1 MVLVPLPLGVS
12 LPPKE
17 PHALSVSMPLW
28 EHVVGYEEGKKE
40 VLDAM
45 ACGYPRF
52 FYHPFVVALTDFL
65 KATPAFAAFFHGD
78 AEDDENEARWNLM
91 VSPTL
96 ATAQR
101 LQSFLIAS
109 AKNQGVVVEATD
121 VVVAS
126 VQELVWAVRFPHSLS
141 PTSKQFWQHSGE
153 VVSSRHAQ
161 IALQALQEN
170 AAAATSLKVRGTP
183 THLAV
188 RQHVA
193 SLYLGGNASAAASA
207 ASAAAD
213 TSDDDDDDRSDV
225 FLYPTGMAAIFAT
238 VRLLHRLR
246 SGAKSIL
253 IGFPYV
259 DTLKI
264 LSRSEWCEKGV
275 YFFPVCGE
283 KELLEVEE
291 IVKGEP
297 ILGIFTEFPGN
308 PLLSTPDLSRLASL
322 AHANGTVLVVDDTI
336 GSYNVNVM
344 KHGSADIVTTSLS
357 KIFSGTCTV
366 MGGSVVLNPGGP
378 FYSKLKGSIGAD
390 DAFIVEEDAQVLL
403 DASVDVLPRLAK
415 VNASA
420 SVIAKRLSVHPLV
433 KRLFYP
439 ELDADNEP
447 FTKFLPKRGEEQDQ
461 PRYGPLMSIVLNGGL
476 PVAQS
481 FYDAL
486 NVAKGPTFGTNFT
499 ICGPYALLV
508 HYCELDFVESCGVDR
523 NLIRISIGQEAA
535 EELWQDIEHA
545 LQVASTLYSR

>member
-12 LPPKE
+12 LPPNE

-28 EHVVGYEEGKKE
+28 EHVVGYEEGRKE

-65 KATPAFAAFFHGD
+65 KASPAFAAFFTGS
-78 AEDDENEARWNLM
+78 AEDGGKEAQCNLM

-101 LQSFLIAS
+101 LQSFLIES
-109 AKNQGVVVEATD
+109 AKNQGMVVEATD

-126 VQELVWAVRFPHSLS
+126 VQNLVWAVRFPHKLS

-161 IALQALQEN
+161 IALKALQEN
-170 AAAATSLKVRGTP
+170 AAEATSLKMHGTP

-188 RQHVA
+188 QQHIA
-193 SLYLGGNASAAASA
+193 SLYLGEDASAA
-207 ASAAAD
+207 D
-213 TSDDDDDDRSDV
+213 KDNDDRSDV
-225 FLYPTGMAAIFAT
+225 LLYPTGMAAIFAT
-238 VRLLHRLR
+238 VRLLHSLR

-264 LSRSEWCEKGV
+264 LSRPEWCEKGV

-308 PLLSTPDLSRLASL
+308 PLLSTSDLSRLASL
-322 AHANGTVLVVDDTI
+322 AHVNGTVLVVDDTV

-378 FYSKLKGSIGAD
+378 FYSKLKGNIGAD
-390 DAFIVEEDAQVLL
+390 DAFIAEEDAQVLL
-403 DASVDVLPRLAK
+403 DTSVDVLTRLAK
-415 VNASA
+415 MNASA
-420 SVIAKRLSVHPLV
+420 SIIAKRLSAHPLV
-433 KRLFYP
+433 KRIFYP
-439 ELDADNEP
+439 ELEDDTDP
-447 FTKFLPKRGEEQDQ
+447 FTKFLPEKSNGQEE
-461 PRYGPLMSIVLNGGL
+461 PRYGPLLSIVLNGGL

-481 FYDAL
+481 FYDA
-486 NVAKGPTFGTNFT
+486 VTIAKGPSLGTNFT
-499 ICGPYALLV
+499 ICCPYSLLA
-508 HYCELDFVESCGVDR
+508 HYYELDFVESCGVDR
-523 NLIRISIGQEAA
+523 NLIRISIGLEDA
-535 EELWQDIEHA
+535 EELWQDLDKA
-545 LQVASTLYSR
+545 LQVASRLHTPETAAQ